1 MEKITIKNLDSFL
14 EELRKENFKSQ
25 PADLHDFV
33 MESTENAINWSAYE
47 DPDIRDVIDNY
58 LEQVNAFFAS
68 KHSVESKPEPKKHSQ
83 DATEKSD
90 HKERKSNRP
99 EKHRRSEP
107 EPVIEADDVF
117 ELTERIPDEIRFIRR
132 FIGLR
137 DKKKTKHEILL
148 FINAVHRAILEKRIR
163 KTSKFAKQMLFIQ
176 EKLVKTFNSM
186 DKTVVVSISQK
197 LVEEFKEVIASEK
210 VYPSI
215 MLLKR
220 YVSLNGKYGV
230 KDKAKNLMEAMTRAF
245 DNGRITKT
253 DKYYKVFDKMH
264 HNLSQYIKNKTQKI
278 LSIQPAELNGL
289 NGIVG
294 DSTDDGTGGTENADG
309 LDGVNVETLDVS
321 RGGKIMSLS
330 DARNAKF
337 DTLGLTGGYLHL
349 IGEACKPTHLFVYG
363 DGGSGK
369 SSFLLKY
376 AEYLN
381 HLGNKILYVAGEQ
394 YNTPTFT
401 ELVKRLNIIGNKD
414 FVIVKDLNALNP
426 SGFDFVA
433 LDSKD
438 SLGINVEDFRE
449 LKNVYPNQSFL
460 VSSQGTKT
468 GDFTGSGQWRNEVDT
483 MIYCE
488 AGIAKTDNDKNRW
501 GGKGEMRI
509 FPATDSTNPIG
520 KFESRELD
528 GKNSVEKYGS
538 KQSRL
543 KFIQKKGSIIT
554 FKKPF
559 QWKDSEYFQILSQG
573 IKKNGASVKIVGFGR
588 DTQWFNSFDELLDAI
603 DWNLMESWHNEADTS
618 VGGY

>member
-1 MEKITIKNLDSFL
+1 MEKITTKNLIDFL
-14 EELRKENFKSQ
+14 EELRKSNFKSQ
-25 PADLHDFV
+25 PADMHDFV
-33 MESTENAINWSAYE
+33 MESTEYATNWEAYS
-47 DPDIRDVIDNY
+47 DPDIKEVIDTY
-58 LEQVNAFFAS
+58 LEQVNAFFWQKQTS
-68 KHSVESKPEPKKHSQ
+68 EVKSETKKQPKKTEESEKEVSENKPHKKNKVEKARKVNPEP
-83 DATEKSD
+83 EI
-90 HKERKSNRP
+90 
-99 EKHRRSEP
+99 EP
-107 EPVIEADDVF
+107 EDLL

-137 DKKKTKHEILL
+137 DKKKNKHEILL
-148 FINAVHRAILEKRIR
+148 FINALHRAIFEKRIR
-163 KTSKFAKQMLFIQ
+163 KTSKYAKQILYIQ
-176 EKLVKTFNSM
+176 DKLVKTFNGM
-186 DKTVVVSISQK
+186 DKWVVVPISAK
-197 LVEEFKEVIASEK
+197 IVEDFKDAIASEK

-220 YVSLNGKYGV
+220 YVGLNGKYGV

-245 DNGRITKT
+245 NKGRITKS

-264 HNLSQYIKNKTQKI
+264 HNLNQYVKNKSQKI

-294 DSTDDGTGGTENADG
+294 INVEEQVSGTDESDALHGITS
-309 LDGVNVETLDVS
+309 ETLDRS
-321 RGGKIMSLS
+321 KGGKIMSLTE
-330 DARNAKF
+330 ARNAKF

-349 IGEACKPTHLFVYG
+349 IGEACKPTNLFVYG

-381 HLGNKILYVAGEQ
+381 HLGNKILYIAGEQ

-401 ELVKRLNIIGNKD
+401 ELLKRLNIIGNKD
-414 FVIVKDLNALNP
+414 FVIVKDLNALKP
-426 SGFDFVA
+426 ADFDFVV

-449 LKNVYPNQSFL
+449 LKRVYPNQSFL

-488 AGIAKTDNDKNRW
+488 AGVAKTDNDKNRW

-509 FPATDSTNPIG
+509 IEA
-520 KFESRELD
+520 
-528 GKNSVEKYGS
+528 
-538 KQSRL
+538 
-543 KFIQKKGSIIT
+543 
-554 FKKPF
+554 
-559 QWKDSEYFQILSQG
+559 DSEIELAG
-573 IKKNGASVKIVGFGR
+573 IKKKPGGKNIKSEDHEPADWTEAPFLTAADHARLKAIKKHYEKGEMAMAMDLAMSGDTEIREAIPGDIWVKMGGFR
-588 DTQWFNSFDELLDAI
+588 VNSLKK
-603 DWNLMESWHNEADTS
+603 
-618 VGGY
+618 